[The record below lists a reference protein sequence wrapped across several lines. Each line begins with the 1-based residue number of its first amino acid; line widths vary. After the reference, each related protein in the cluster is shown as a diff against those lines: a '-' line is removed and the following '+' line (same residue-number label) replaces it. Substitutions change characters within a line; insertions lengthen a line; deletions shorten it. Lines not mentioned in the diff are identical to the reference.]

1 MQIKML
7 LKIFGVGM
15 IKNGSGQSGDRT
27 LKLTLVP
34 KEWTDRITDFL
45 HVDIDSQKWL
55 INNFC
60 VDMVE
65 NGCDKS
71 GHGL

>member
-34 KEWTDRITDFL
+34 KE
-45 HVDIDSQKWL
+45 
-55 INNFC
+55 
-60 VDMVE
+60 
-65 NGCDKS
+65 
-71 GHGL
+71 